1 MCGDQNISF
10 RKPIKA
16 MLENVADIDGQ
27 VGFLESTGPLLDRYC
42 SFWDTSQCVLPGAAL
57 SKPKKGSWHK
67 YVQFILLK
75 LTNQISGPILVKPKP
90 KHQSPQSIPDWLKFF
105 WKDDRLLLIGYICEK

>member
-27 VGFLESTGPLLDRYC
+27 VGFLESTGPLL
-42 SFWDTSQCVLPGAAL
+42 
-57 SKPKKGSWHK
+57 
-67 YVQFILLK
+67 
-75 LTNQISGPILVKPKP
+75 
-90 KHQSPQSIPDWLKFF
+90 
-105 WKDDRLLLIGYICEK
+105 LLLGHFPVRAPWGSPF